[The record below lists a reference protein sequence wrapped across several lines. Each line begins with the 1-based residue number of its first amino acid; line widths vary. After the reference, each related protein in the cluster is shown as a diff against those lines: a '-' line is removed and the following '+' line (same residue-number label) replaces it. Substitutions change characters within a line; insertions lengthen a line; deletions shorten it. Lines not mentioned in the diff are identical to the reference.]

1 MNRFKPYAKAI
12 LSGLIAAISFAI
24 PCVDD
29 GLIPSEVLG
38 IVLAGLTGLGIVYA
52 VPNRRSAP

>member
-1 MNRFKPYAKAI
+1 MKHLTPYAKSLLA
-12 LSGLIAAISFAI
+12 GTIAAISFAI

-29 GLIPSEVLG
+29 GLLASETLG

-52 VPNRRSAP
+52 VPNRRA